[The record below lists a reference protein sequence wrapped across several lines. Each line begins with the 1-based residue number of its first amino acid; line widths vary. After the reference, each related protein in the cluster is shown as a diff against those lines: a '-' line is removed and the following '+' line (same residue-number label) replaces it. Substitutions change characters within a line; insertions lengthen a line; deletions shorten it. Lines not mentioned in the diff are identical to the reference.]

1 MTHGLSSDIF
11 VNKCKQPPSL
21 YGTAECTIDGK
32 ERKRGGSKRFSCFF
46 FLLLLP
52 KHRWEFVLETQKV
65 KFCKGIYTK
74 KE

>member
-32 ERKRGGSKRFSCFF
+32 ERKRGGSKLLSCFF

-52 KHRWEFVLETQKV
+52 KHR
-65 KFCKGIYTK
+65 
-74 KE
+74 